1 MILLNSRQFYFIQNI
16 EDEDGGV
23 EWSGGGGG
31 SQIEDM
37 IGGEKKHILYFTFQA
52 CTESIRNSNLPVVCT
67 GDSSVPLL
75 SCCIPY
81 LSCTI

>member
-31 SQIEDM
+31 A
-37 IGGEKKHILYFTFQA
+37 K
-52 CTESIRNSNLPVVCT
+52 
-67 GDSSVPLL
+67 
-75 SCCIPY
+75 
-81 LSCTI
+81 

>member
-31 SQIEDM
+31 EPNRRYDRGRKEAHPLFYIS
-37 IGGEKKHILYFTFQA
+37 GLYGEHT
-52 CTESIRNSNLPVVCT
+52 
-67 GDSSVPLL
+67 
-75 SCCIPY
+75 
-81 LSCTI
+81 